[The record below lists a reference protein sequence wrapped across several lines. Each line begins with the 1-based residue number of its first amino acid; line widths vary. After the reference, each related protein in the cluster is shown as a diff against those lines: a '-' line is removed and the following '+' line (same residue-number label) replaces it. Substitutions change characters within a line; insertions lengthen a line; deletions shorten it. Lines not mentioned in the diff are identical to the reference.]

1 NCASGRAMGCDV
13 VWHRAVRSVSQTR
26 TGAPIIGMTTPLGLV
41 VATERRPNTP
51 HTFHFWTAINAS
63 VGIGTIVRVETDIP
77 IDGQIPV
84 IYGVVTDAEAWTDLQ
99 SALHD

>member
-1 NCASGRAMGCDV
+1 
-13 VWHRAVRSVSQTR
+13 
-26 TGAPIIGMTTPLGLV
+26 MTPTLGLV

-63 VGIGTIVRVETDIP
+63 VGIGTIVRVETDVP

-84 IYGVVTDAEAWTDLQ
+84 IYGVVTDAEAAANGARGDPVVHR
-99 SALHD
+99 AGAAAGPR